1 MIDLHRWRI
10 FLSVMASG
18 SVSAAADHLGLS
30 GSAVSQ
36 HLSALQKETGLTL
49 FERAGRGIQPT
60 AAARTLAA
68 ESERLMAEAKRVE
81 SVVADLREGSTG
93 SLSIG
98 YFASAGSL
106 WMPGLAKRLQAEM
119 PHLVLEMVLT
129 EGYPPGESPPVDIDV
144 VPDDPR
150 ETLRPGYSVTPLV
163 RDPFVALVPAGHRL
177 AGRRSVPMIELAEES
192 WISSDISAGI
202 TESLIARACAA
213 AGFRPRYTVEAQDHY
228 TATAFVAAGVGIA
241 VIPQLASRT
250 RVPTSVRRL
259 RLTNPNPTRDIVALT
274 APGARSNPAAVRAVE
289 LLTEIATR
297 SRSSGPRADE
307 RGRSTTR
314 VRP

>member
-1 MIDLHRWRI
+1 MIDVHRLRI
-10 FLSVMASG
+10 FLSVLASG
-18 SVSAAADHLGLS
+18 SISAAADHLGLS

-36 HLSALQKETGLTL
+36 HMTALQKETGLTL
-49 FERAGRGIQPT
+49 FERHGRGIEPT

-68 ESERLMAEAKRVE
+68 ESERLMAEVKRLD

-106 WMPGLAKRLQAEM
+106 WMPTLAKKLQSEM
-119 PHLVLEMVLT
+119 PGLVLEMVLT
-129 EGYPPGESPPVDIDV
+129 EGYPVGESPPVDIDLMT
-144 VPDDPR
+144 DDPR
-150 ETLRPGYSVTPLV
+150 ETLRPGYAVRRLV
-163 RDPFVALVPAGHRL
+163 RDPFVALVPADHRL
-177 AGRRSVPMIELAEES
+177 AARRSVPMIELAEES

-259 RLTNPNPTRDIVALT
+259 RLTNPSPSRDIVALT

-297 SRSSGPRADE
+297 SRRSP
-307 RGRSTTR
+307 GR
-314 VRP
+314 